1 MNKQNHDQIISRKK
15 EKTGWLR
22 SAGESLLDLLYP
34 GRCPVCERILLRNE
48 PMICEKCARELPW
61 VREPFCRKCGRMISD
76 PARELCSDCE
86 SRLHYFDEGR
96 AAFLYEKGM
105 RRSVDRMKFHNHREY
120 IPFYARSMTAAS
132 ASVLPVWRPE
142 CILPVPMHPK
152 KRAERGFDQ
161 SLLLASALG
170 SLTGIRV
177 EERALVRTRYT
188 KASKKLGRE
197 SRKKNMRGVF
207 ALDPAVRLPARVL
220 LVDDIYT
227 TGTTMDTASHTLRMS
242 GVREIYF
249 LTLCIGRGEE

>member
-1 MNKQNHDQIISRKK
+1 M
-15 EKTGWLR
+15 
-22 SAGESLLDLLYP
+22 A
-34 GRCPVCERILLRNE
+34 
-48 PMICEKCARELPW
+48 
-61 VREPFCRKCGRMISD
+61 
-76 PARELCSDCE
+76 
-86 SRLHYFDEGR
+86 
-96 AAFLYEKGM
+96 
-105 RRSVDRMKFHNHREY
+105 
-120 IPFYARSMTAAS
+120 AAS

-220 LVDDIYT
+220 LLEAKRRFLIQLNYMHPVEKARIS
-227 TGTTMDTASHTLRMS
+227 AAF
-242 GVREIYF
+242 REVTSSWIA
-249 LTLCIGRGEE
+249 

>member
-1 MNKQNHDQIISRKK
+1 MNKQNHDQVISRKK

-22 SAGESLLDLLYP
+22 SAGASLLDLLYP

-48 PMICEKCARELPW
+48 PMICEKC
-61 VREPFCRKCGRMISD
+61 
-76 PARELCSDCE
+76 ARELCSDCE

-120 IPFYARSMTAAS
+120 IPFYARSMAAAS

-207 ALDPAVRLPARVL
+207 AADPAVRLPARVL